1 MNTVHSEL
9 CSIVFLSF
17 VRESK
22 ERDSIQRI
30 TDALRARVFVI
41 GGIGG
46 MYILVCI
53 AVAAIVAS
61 ARVCVRLR
69 LEIVRSDLV
78 FFSVL

>member
-1 MNTVHSEL
+1 M
-9 CSIVFLSF
+9 FLSF

-30 TDALRARVFVI
+30 TDALRACVFAI
-41 GGIGG
+41 GS
-46 MYILVCI
+46 MYVCT
-53 AVAAIVAS
+53 AIIAS
-61 ARVCVRLR
+61 ARVCVRLT

>member
-1 MNTVHSEL
+1 
-9 CSIVFLSF
+9 VFLSF

-30 TDALRARVFVI
+30 TDALRACVFA
-41 GGIGG
+41 IGG
-46 MYILVCI
+46 MYYLVCI
-53 AVAAIVAS
+53 AIVANV
-61 ARVCVRLR
+61 RVCVRLT